1 MAESRLNI
9 RQIKAMEKGEGIQS
23 VKGKYIGFNC
33 WFHFRSFNNW
43 IPEKI
48 QYIWGGGKT
57 TSTLFQIINFGID
70 DTSSSERTLS
80 TASICCSA
88 RGWLHLTVVY
98 NKIQLF
104 LIIMELDPISS
115 LISLYLISTTCTK
128 SDDSDISSSVA
139 LNAATY
145 RERSTMLRKIVELDI
160 IGVNNSH

>member
-1 MAESRLNI
+1 MAESLLNI

-23 VKGKYIGFNC
+23 VKGKYIEFNC
-33 WFHFRSFNNW
+33 LFHFRSFNNW

-48 QYIWGGGKT
+48 QYIRGGKT
-57 TSTLFQIINFGID
+57 TGTLFQIINFGID

-104 LIIMELDPISS
+104 LIITELDPISS